1 MYNITS
7 MPQGP
12 IKNNIYFHSFRPAG
26 ATFEELCH
34 NYTQER
40 LQLLFHQKTITAL
53 KERYSQAKPSLLWSS
68 AVVFF
73 LTFTQLP
80 SWAWCSRIIRHAART
95 VRFNAFYKKFCM
107 FALWLPFLLT
117 YFCGIPFERLTFM
130 LQKQNIL
137 YWSSSE
143 MDFITTTT
151 IHFEEKDS
159 F

>member
-7 MPQGP
+7 MPQSP
-12 IKNNIYFHSFRPAG
+12 IKNNIYFNSFRPAG

-80 SWAWCSRIIRHAART
+80 SWAWWSRIIRHAART
-95 VRFNAFYKKFCM
+95 VRLNVFTKSSVC
-107 FALWLPFLLT
+107 LPFGYPFFWHISVGFRLRGNLYVAKT
-117 YFCGIPFERLTFM
+117 KYFVLIELGNGFYNNDNNTFRG
-130 LQKQNIL
+130 KG
-137 YWSSSE
+137 
-143 MDFITTTT
+143 
-151 IHFEEKDS
+151 
-159 F
+159 